1 MMEVNKEKKDSH
13 NLEQMKTPS
22 EPPPPASVPTSH
34 PSAKLKNQQLIQPVQ
49 GMMDQR
55 HPPLQ
60 VAPLGV
66 TGAVVGKYQ
75 IPKNINKRMKRGWE
89 QYLVLD
95 QINLFLLLLFLILLL
110 LDQWECYDIYYWKI
124 ESFWMPWSWIL
135 PHDRLAT
142 ESFFLRLLSDDLIQF
157 NNEAL
162 ETSSDFEAK
171 IRLNQLLLFQLER
184 DQVLLKDEVD
194 KGMKSVGQILSE
206 NYNTLND
213 SIESLKM
220 FNN

>member
-1 MMEVNKEKKDSH
+1 M
-13 NLEQMKTPS
+13 
-22 EPPPPASVPTSH
+22 
-34 PSAKLKNQQLIQPVQ
+34 
-49 GMMDQR
+49 
-55 HPPLQ
+55 
-60 VAPLGV
+60 
-66 TGAVVGKYQ
+66 
-75 IPKNINKRMKRGWE
+75 
-89 QYLVLD
+89 
-95 QINLFLLLLFLILLL
+95 
-110 LDQWECYDIYYWKI
+110 
-124 ESFWMPWSWIL
+124 
-135 PHDRLAT
+135 
-142 ESFFLRLLSDDLIQF
+142 SDDLIQF

-220 FNN
+220 FNNEIQTKILCIEEQLHACRRSENPCASPYT